1 MIELVD
7 SAIVFQ
13 NRQERKT
20 IANFC
25 SAALHF
31 DFNFH
36 VERLAVLIDWYNTYN
51 FYVCVYVC
59 FISIW
64 RNIALYR
71 HIVYLKPNEK
81 PNDKFLHT
89 VW

>member
-25 SAALHF
+25 SATLHF
-31 DFNFH
+31 DLNFH
-36 VERLAVLIDWYNTYN
+36 VERLADISNTM
-51 FYVCVYVC
+51 FMFVFMC
-59 FISIW
+59 
-64 RNIALYR
+64 ALFR
-71 HIVYLKPNEK
+71 FGV
-81 PNDKFLHT
+81 
-89 VW
+89 

>member
-36 VERLAVLIDWYNTYN
+36 VERLAVLID
-51 FYVCVYVC
+51 
-59 FISIW
+59 
-64 RNIALYR
+64 
-71 HIVYLKPNEK
+71 
-81 PNDKFLHT
+81 
-89 VW
+89 